1 MEQSAGLCYSQLMDN
16 SLIVNSIG
24 IGGAI
29 FVGLIL
35 FWFVGIYLK
44 KRLTSEQ
51 SNIGGSLSK
60 KISWEEK
67 RRYPRITISWQ
78 AVMEKSGRSD
88 EVQLRDISLG
98 GAFVVC
104 RKPLALNERFMISIS
119 IPDQGPLGL
128 NAEVVWSNINISED
142 KVVNRGMGIRF
153 IENEEKERCK
163 LQEAITA
170 SAEGRDSGD

>member
-16 SLIVNSIG
+16 SLIANSIG

-51 SNIGGSLSK
+51 SNIGGSLSN

-67 RRYPRITISWQ
+67 RQHPRITISWQ
-78 AVMEKSGRSD
+78 AVIEKSGRND
-88 EVQLRDISLG
+88 EVQLKAISLG

-104 RKPLALNERFMISIS
+104 QKPLALNDRCMISIL
-119 IPDQGPLGL
+119 IPNQRPLRL
-128 NAEVVWSNINISED
+128 NAEVMWSNINMSED
-142 KVVNRGMGIRF
+142 RVVNRGMGIRF
-153 IENEEKERCK
+153 IENKEKDRRR
-163 LQEAITA
+163 LQEAITV
-170 SAEGRDSGD
+170 SAESSDSDG

>member
-1 MEQSAGLCYSQLMDN
+1 MDN

-51 SNIGGSLSK
+51 SNTGGSLSN
-60 KISWEEK
+60 KISREEK
-67 RRYPRITISWQ
+67 RHNLRIAISWQ
-78 AVMEKSGRSD
+78 AAIEKSGRND
-88 EVQLRDISLG
+88 EVQLNDISLG

-104 RKPLALNERFMISIS
+104 RKPLALNDRCMISIL
-119 IPDQGPLGL
+119 IPNQRPLRL
-128 NAEVVWSNINISED
+128 NAEVMWSNINMSED
-142 KVVNRGMGIRF
+142 RVVNRGMGIRF
-153 IENEEKERCK
+153 IENKEKDRRR
-163 LQEAITA
+163 LQEAITV
-170 SAEGRDSGD
+170 SAESSDSDG

>member
-16 SLIVNSIG
+16 SLVVNSIG

-44 KRLTSEQ
+44 ERLASEQ
-51 SNIGGSLSK
+51 SNIGGFLSN

-67 RRYPRITISWQ
+67 RQHPRKAISWQ
-78 AVMEKSGRSD
+78 AVIEKSGRND
-88 EVQLRDISLG
+88 EVQLKDISLG

-104 RKPLALNERFMISIS
+104 QKPLALNDRFMISIS
-119 IPDQGPLGL
+119 IPNQGPLRL
-128 NAEVVWSNINISED
+128 NAEVVWSNINMSED
-142 KVVNRGMGIRF
+142 RVVNRGMGIRF
-153 IENEEKERCK
+153 IENEEKDRRK

-170 SAEGRDSGD
+170 SVAGRDSGD

>member
-44 KRLTSEQ
+44 KRLISEQ
-51 SNIGGSLSK
+51 SNIGDSLSK
-60 KISWEEK
+60 KISWKEK
-67 RRYPRITISWQ
+67 RQHPRIAISWQ
-78 AVMEKSGRSD
+78 AVIEKSGRSD

-98 GAFVVC
+98 GAFVAC
-104 RKPLALNERFMISIS
+104 RKPLALNERFKISIS

-153 IENEEKERCK
+153 IENEEKDRRK

-170 SAEGRDSGD
+170 SVAGRDSGD

>member
-67 RRYPRITISWQ
+67 RRHPRIAISWQ
-78 AVMEKSGRSD
+78 AIVEKSGRSD

-104 RKPLALNERFMISIS
+104 QEPLDLNERFMISIS

-142 KVVNRGMGIRF
+142 RVVNRGMGIRF

-170 SAEGRDSGD
+170 FSND